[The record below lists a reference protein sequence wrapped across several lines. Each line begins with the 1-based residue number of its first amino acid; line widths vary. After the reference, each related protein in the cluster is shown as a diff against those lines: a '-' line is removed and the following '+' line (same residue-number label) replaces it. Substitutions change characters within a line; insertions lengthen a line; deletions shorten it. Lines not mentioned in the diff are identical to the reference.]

1 LFAYF
6 VAVLVTWMSFA
17 SDARELRVGTL
28 SMLETHIMMSSLIFL
43 SHSNSHASFHTSSRA
58 LPHVSHGPNYRSYG
72 LDSRE
77 NRLVTKRFGY
87 DPRPH

>member
-1 LFAYF
+1 
-6 VAVLVTWMSFA
+6 
-17 SDARELRVGTL
+17 L
-28 SMLETHIMMSSLIFL
+28 S
-43 SHSNSHASFHTSSRA
+43 HTSSRA